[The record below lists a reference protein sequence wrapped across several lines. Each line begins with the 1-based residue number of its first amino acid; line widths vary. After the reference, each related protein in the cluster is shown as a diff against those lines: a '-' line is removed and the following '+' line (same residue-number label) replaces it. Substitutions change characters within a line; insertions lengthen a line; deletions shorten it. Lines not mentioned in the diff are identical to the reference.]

1 MNNGAIRK
9 HKILAVDD
17 EPANLMLLRE
27 VLQNDYHI
35 IFAKNGQDALKRMVQ
50 KPDLVLLD
58 IMMPEMDGFEVCT
71 RLKSQPLTKNIPV
84 IFLTAKITVQDEIK
98 GLELGAVD
106 YITKP
111 LSPPVLR
118 MRIKTQLAL
127 YDQNQALE
135 EKVNIRTKE
144 LQDTRLQ
151 VIQRLGRAA
160 EFKDNETGLHIIRM
174 SNYSQILA
182 LAIGLSKEEGELIL
196 NAAPM
201 HDVGKIGIPD
211 NILLKPGKL
220 TASEW
225 EIMQQHP
232 QMGADIIRLDDS
244 ELLSAAKTIALSHH
258 EKWNG
263 CGYPAGLKGE
273 QIHLYARIV
282 AVADVFDAL
291 TSERPYKKAWAVEE
305 TLNLLQSESG
315 KHFEPKLISSF
326 LKMMPEILQIKAK
339 YEEKNGRSDQIDA

>member
-339 YEEKNGRSDQIDA
+339 YEEKNGPID